1 MSRKKFIDFPEIG
14 NISTLDYYELIL
26 SGKRATRNATKTNQV
41 SSTGTASKIIPQKQ
55 FKKKSKKDNSSPYKK
70 KKTDELVPP
79 SPPEEIVKLKF
90 LYGCV

>member
-1 MSRKKFIDFPEIG
+1 MSRKKVIDFPEIG
-14 NISTLDYYELIL
+14 NISVLDYYKLIF
-26 SGKRATRNATKTNQV
+26 SGKRATRNATKTPQG
-41 SSTGTASKIIPQKQ
+41 STTNPSKAVVPKPS
-55 FKKKSKKDNSSPYKK
+55 KKKIKKDHSSPYKK